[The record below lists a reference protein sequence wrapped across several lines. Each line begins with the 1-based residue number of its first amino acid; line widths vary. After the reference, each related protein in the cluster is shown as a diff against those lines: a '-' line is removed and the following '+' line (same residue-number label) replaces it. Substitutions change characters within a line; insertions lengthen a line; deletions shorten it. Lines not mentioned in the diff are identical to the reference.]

1 MTMSGDG
8 ESLCQRAREYYYE
21 LLRKNDDVVPEAI
34 GRHVRTCPVCQEQLA
49 RLHEVLSE
57 TRQKSDSS
65 DASASEEAIE
75 ALSRQF
81 AFLGKPVRCS
91 QVKPF
96 LPDLLIPSR
105 RIRVLTP
112 IILHVGS
119 CPQCIEDLAS
129 IRKLDLRADQL
140 SRLARFYGRIP
151 AQDPLCCEP
160 AGSTT
165 LAADLSHQTGR
176 TGVPTC
182 DEITSAD
189 LFDLAMPP
197 VANAPATTGMD
208 GRTDAVAVHAR
219 TCPRCLAR
227 VQQMRRTIQAIAER
241 PDSTVCTVFRPE
253 EDAQDL
259 DGQTQGLAYPYPLD
273 RSVVQPAPLSVA
285 VGREP
290 DGPDEPEP
298 GALVGHKAGP
308 RVKTALRTAVALV
321 IVLVLLLLLHQPTA
335 TGTNAGQIRKAVSG
349 MTNVYIA
356 RFAQNGSEPDD
367 EMWVAGDRQVVAIRV
382 GDQRTVYRLA
392 LRQKTVIDAGHA
404 PRTVSL
410 EPVEVANCTEYLN
423 RTLREVLPGVL
434 ADAPLSGAD
443 PVASDRPGESWSVYE
458 LTRVGR
464 SSTGAAVS
472 RHWKIFMDPRR
483 QLPVKIEYTQH
494 RSPQSSQTCA
504 RTTRF
509 EYPSPSEMD
518 RALTAL
524 STAQ

>member
-1 MTMSGDG
+1 MSGDG

-21 LLRKNDDVVPEAI
+21 LLRRNDDVVPEAI
-34 GRHVRTCPVCQEQLA
+34 GRHVKTCPVCQEQLA
-49 RLHEVLSE
+49 RLHEVLSQ
-57 TRQKSDSS
+57 TGKKSDSS

-129 IRKLDLRADQL
+129 IRKLGLRADQL
-140 SRLARFYGRIP
+140 SRLAGFYGRIP
-151 AQDPLCCEP
+151 AQDPSCCEP
-160 AGSTT
+160 GGSTT
-165 LAADLSHQTGR
+165 LAADLSHRAGPTGIL
-176 TGVPTC
+176 TC
-182 DEITSAD
+182 DEVTPAD

-197 VANAPATTGMD
+197 GPDAPATVGMD
-208 GRTDAVAVHAR
+208 GRTDAVAVHAQ

-241 PDSTVCTVFRPE
+241 PDSTVCTVFRSE
-253 EDAQDL
+253 ENLQDL
-259 DGQTQGLAYPYPLD
+259 DGKTQGLAYPYPLD
-273 RSVVQPAPLSVA
+273 RSIIRPDPSSAA
-285 VGREP
+285 VGRGP
-290 DGPDEPEP
+290 DGLDEPAP
-298 GALVGHKAGP
+298 AAPTGHRAGSP
-308 RVKTALRTAVALV
+308 VKTALRTAVALV
-321 IVLVLLLLLHQPTA
+321 IVLLLLLLLHQPTA
-335 TGTNAGQIRKAVSG
+335 TGMNAGQIRKAVSG

-356 RFAQNGSEPDD
+356 RFAHNGSEPDD
-367 EMWVAGDRQVVAIRV
+367 ETWVAGDRQIVAIRI
-382 GDQRTVYRLA
+382 GDQRTLYRLA
-392 LRQKTVIDAGHA
+392 LRQKTMIDAGHA
-404 PRTVSL
+404 PRTVNL
-410 EPVEVANCTEYLN
+410 EPAEVANCTEYLN
-423 RTLREVLPGVL
+423 RTLRELLPGVL
-434 ADAPLSGAD
+434 ADAPLSEAD

-494 RSPQSSQTCA
+494 RSLQSSQMCA

-524 STAQ
+524 SAPQ